1 MSAETLAR
9 TIGSAPEVIEGIK
22 SGLYTVWGGVV
33 RVSAGQPGGGQII
46 GHLQFPGDAAQAA
59 EQMTLLQKTL
69 EGVQGSLGMLQSL
82 QCANLALSGLNLA
95 VTVAGFV
102 IVCRK
107 LNGISEQLNSQS
119 EKLDVL
125 IEMAQEA
132 RVREELRDSARF
144 SATLK
149 TVQHFAETGDV
160 QQLKNQV
167 GNLHEQYEITKLML
181 LRAAENVKDKRFIQ
195 SLGVL
200 DGLQKRMMYLG
211 FILSYVQQRTAGE
224 KYAVR
229 VLKELEDDWNSL
241 NAKVIESISGS
252 RDWIEN
258 LSQADGDNIISFLEY
273 RKAVAPAIEYQIN
286 LLEFTSGKP
295 EVSALMNDE
304 IGEIRFIA
312 A

>member
-241 NAKVIESISGS
+241 NAKVIESILES
-252 RDWIEN
+252 RDWVEN